1 MMLGQAEDALAFLKT
16 SEEVLGADPFLI
28 YWRAWLL
35 LEDGRTAKAAD
46 QIERNI
52 APNLPPRLRPIAEVF
67 FVKDERTAM
76 PVHEELKQRG
86 TISDIP
92 SPPQR
97 ELVTARP
104 VRACARVCSINTEHN
119 QIWGKSVSD
128 TVRSTEIYIHPS

>member
-1 MMLGQAEDALAFLKT
+1 M
-16 SEEVLGADPFLI
+16 
-28 YWRAWLL
+28 
-35 LEDGRTAKAAD
+35 
-46 QIERNI
+46 
-52 APNLPPRLRPIAEVF
+52 
-67 FVKDERTAM
+67 KDERAAM

-104 VRACARVCSINTEHN
+104 VRACACVCSINAEHN

-128 TVRSTEIYIHPS
+128 TVRSTEISILLDSSGGTASGRSGQWRGAVARNVPVLHSPHRLQYQGLM